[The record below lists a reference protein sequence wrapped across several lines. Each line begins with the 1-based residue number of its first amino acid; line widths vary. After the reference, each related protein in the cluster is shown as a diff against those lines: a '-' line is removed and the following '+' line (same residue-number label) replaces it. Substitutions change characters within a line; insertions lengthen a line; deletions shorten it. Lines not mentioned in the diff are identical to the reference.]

1 MSNKEELIIALKKV
15 DDLVNLLEDNEWKSY
30 LYRHLSTVKY
40 ELERQ
45 LHNERAKEW
54 NQS

>member
-30 LYRHLSTVKY
+30 LYLS
-40 ELERQ
+40 LI
-45 LHNERAKEW
+45 HI
-54 NQS
+54 